1 MSAYTRTQRQSK
13 RCLGVRVPSIHR
25 RVCHFHRHPA
35 SHQLQEQGKKKRKN
49 ESGSESIPE
58 FFFLLPYIHLLFKN
72 IYMPIKATGE
82 SELEA
87 RKKKYPNH
95 IHTHTHTHTHLYY
108 VFPFFSIQ
116 EIGPDPAVAGIFPDS
131 SINLLKAHHRHGK
144 SRKSSSVFM
153 VATLVVLCAKCFPH
167 TNRTVSGPL
176 PPMIMSSPPLLHT
189 HGRENTTTAAA
200 AATTAKDQGCL
211 RWNVLTSFISLCLCR
226 FGRVPYP

>member
-95 IHTHTHTHTHLYY
+95 IHTHTHTHT
-108 VFPFFSIQ
+108 P
-116 EIGPDPAVAGIFPDS
+116 
-131 SINLLKAHHRHGK
+131 
-144 SRKSSSVFM
+144 
-153 VATLVVLCAKCFPH
+153 VL
-167 TNRTVSGPL
+167 RLPL
-176 PPMIMSSPPLLHT
+176 LLHT
-189 HGRENTTTAAA
+189 RDRARPRRSRYLSRFLHKSAQSPPPPWQKPKIVKCVHGGNT
-200 AATTAKDQGCL
+200 C
-211 RWNVLTSFISLCLCR
+211 SFMR
-226 FGRVPYP
+226 